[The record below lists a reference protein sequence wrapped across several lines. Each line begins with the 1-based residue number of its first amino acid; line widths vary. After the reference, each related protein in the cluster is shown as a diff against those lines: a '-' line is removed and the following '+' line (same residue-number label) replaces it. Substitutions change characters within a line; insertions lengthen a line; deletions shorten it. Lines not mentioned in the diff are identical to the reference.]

1 MKCKDCEF
9 MWCRQF
15 YIKQEQLTDYCSKTH
30 QRVDGETACKWVQE
44 PTLF

>member
-15 YIKQEQLTDYCSKTH
+15 YTKQGRLIGYCSKAH
-30 QRVDGETACKWVQE
+30 QRVEGNTVCKWVKE
-44 PTLF
+44 PNLF